1 MRAKR
6 GNDPDSGFTLLEVVV
21 AMAIVGLGVV
31 TLLELFSMG
40 LRLGARSFVRT
51 EANSYARQVMDEVLA
66 RRTLDN
72 GTERGSAGANRHWT
86 LQIRAVPQPDQTLTL
101 SSDWELKEI
110 FLDMV
115 VTDAGSERHVELRT
129 LRLVRK
135 TNS

>member
-1 MRAKR
+1 MKNTA
-6 GNDPDSGFTLLEVVV
+6 SGFTLLEVVV

-40 LRLGARSFVRT
+40 LRLAASSSART

-66 RRTLDN
+66 RRTLQD
-72 GTERGSAGANRHWT
+72 GTERGSVEANRRWT
-86 LQIRAVPQPDQTLTL
+86 LQIQPVAQSDQALTL
-101 SSDWELKEI
+101 SNDWELKEI
-110 FLDMV
+110 SLDMV
-115 VTDAGSERHVELRT
+115 VTDGGRERHVELKT